1 MVINSEET
9 CIYILTQQGQVIF
22 CDLDIKEFGED
33 EKPVEV
39 LLFNYFISQFHREEI
54 TGLDV
59 CIRKQLIATCS
70 KDKTINI
77 WNVKDRCLEIEPLQP
92 SNEECT
98 ALAFHPSGLHLL
110 VALTDKIN
118 VYNLRA
124 DRLHKFKE
132 WPIK

>member
-1 MVINSEET
+1 MVTNSEET
-9 CIYILTQQGQVIF
+9 CIYVLTQQGQVIF
-22 CDLDIKEFGED
+22 CETKIEEFGDE
-33 EKPVEV
+33 EKPVET
-39 LLFNYFISQFHREEI
+39 LPFNYLISQFHREEI

-70 KDKTINI
+70 RDKTINI
-77 WNVKDRCLEIEPLQP
+77 WNVKDRCLEIEPFQP

-110 VALTDKIN
+110 VALSDKIN

-124 DRLHKFKE
+124 DRLNKFK
-132 WPIK
+132 